1 VLVAASPGSNRS
13 RTQARSARRPHPALA
28 DAEGF
33 VTVSAPSPPPALDAD
48 RLARLEAF
56 AERFRDVFPRADQ
69 FRRFVAYLAGLL
81 TAPGRKNVEGI
92 AAAAVGLAPAEADLV
107 QALQHFVTRSPWDAG
122 RLFAAVRRVR
132 PGAVTDPGS
141 VWVVHDAVFPKKGR
155 HSAGVQRQFARA
167 LGQKVNCQLG
177 VVLAQHGPAGYFP
190 LAARLYL
197 PAPWLRDNAALAG
210 RTIPE
215 EARKPASKAELAL
228 AMIDEVRAEGRLPG
242 SGTVAAEDGYARD
255 FGEAAGTRGLALVE
269 GSEWLAPARERFDEV
284 RTTLGL
290 DHFEGRTWAGWHH
303 HVSLVFAA
311 HTFRAGDAG

>member
-1 VLVAASPGSNRS
+1 M
-13 RTQARSARRPHPALA
+13 
-28 DAEGF
+28 
-33 VTVSAPSPPPALDAD
+33 TVSAPSLPTALDAD

-81 TAPGRKNVEGI
+81 AAPGRKNVEGI

-107 QALQHFVTRSPWDAG
+107 QALQHFVTRSPWDAA

-155 HSAGVQRQFARA
+155 HSAGVQRQFARV

-177 VVLAQHGPAGYFP
+177 VVLAQYGPAGYFP

-197 PAPWLRDNAALAG
+197 PAPWLRDNTALAG
-210 RTIPE
+210 RTIPD

-242 SGTVAAEDGYARD
+242 SGAVAAEDAYARE
-255 FGEAAGTRGLALVE
+255 FAEVLTPRGLSPADE
-269 GSEWLAPARERFDEV
+269 GDRLATARERFDEV
-284 RTTLGL
+284 RGGLGL

-311 HTFRAGDAG
+311 FAFRAGEPGHTESR

>member
-1 VLVAASPGSNRS
+1 
-13 RTQARSARRPHPALA
+13 
-28 DAEGF
+28 
-33 VTVSAPSPPPALDAD
+33 VTVSAPPAAIDAA

-92 AAAAVGLAPAEADLV
+92 AAAAAGLAPAEADLV
-107 QALQHFVTRSPWDAG
+107 QALQHFVTRSPWDAA
-122 RLFAAVRRVR
+122 RLFAAGRRVR
-132 PGAVTDPGS
+132 PGAVVDPGS

-155 HSAGVQRQFARA
+155 HSAGVQRQFARV
-167 LGQKVNCQLG
+167 LGQKVNCQIG

-197 PAPWLRDNAALAG
+197 PAHWLRENASLAE

-242 SGTVAAEDGYARD
+242 SGAVATEQAYTQD
-255 FGEAAGTRGLALVE
+255 FGEASKPRGLLLAE
-269 GSEWLAPARERFDEV
+269 GSEWLAAARERFDEV
-284 RTTLGL
+284 RTGFGL
-290 DHFEGRTWAGWHH
+290 DHFEGRTWTGWHH
-303 HVSLVFAA
+303 HVSLVFTAYA
-311 HTFRAGDAG
+311 FRAGESS

>member
-1 VLVAASPGSNRS
+1 M
-13 RTQARSARRPHPALA
+13 
-28 DAEGF
+28 
-33 VTVSAPSPPPALDAD
+33 TVSATSPPPALDAD

-81 TAPGRKNVEGI
+81 AAPGRKNVEGI

-107 QALQHFVTRSPWDAG
+107 QALQHFVTRSPWDAA

-155 HSAGVQRQFARA
+155 HSAGVQRQFARV

-197 PAPWLRDNAALAG
+197 PAPWLRDNAVLAG

-242 SGTVAAEDGYARD
+242 SGAVAAEDAYARE
-255 FGEAAGTRGLALVE
+255 FAETLTPRGLSPADE
-269 GSEWLAPARERFDEV
+269 GDRLAAARERFDEV
-284 RTTLGL
+284 RSVLGL

-303 HVSLVFAA
+303 HVSLVFTAFA
-311 HTFRAGDAG
+311 FRAGEPGQ